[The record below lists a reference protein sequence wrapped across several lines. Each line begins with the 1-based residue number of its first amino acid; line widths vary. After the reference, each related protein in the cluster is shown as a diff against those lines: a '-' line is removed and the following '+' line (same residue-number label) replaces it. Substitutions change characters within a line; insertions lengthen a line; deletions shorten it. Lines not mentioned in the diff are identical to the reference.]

1 MKMKKTL
8 SLISAA
14 ALLASMTSC
23 GKTNIPPTDDV
34 KVTTA
39 ETETTVTEVPAE
51 TTVTSAVSETT
62 PVTSEVTAVSQT
74 AAVTSAKKEETAK
87 KSDETPKTLPKASEK
102 VAEEKLSDF
111 FTIDALLAG
120 FIKTDKSDSVTVSG
134 FNYYRVLDGEKISSV
149 DELQKLIKNTLSG
162 SLASENTDL
171 VSEMYVEKDGKLY
184 AREAGRGSL
193 SFDLSQGVVL
203 SDVTDRSFTVTTNE
217 NSTLY
222 GTGVFKFAA
231 EDNEWKILS
240 YELLTGDNGE
250 TEEQSRDAV
259 QKMDTFSD
267 LQGLFSGV
275 ISYDESDSIKS
286 GDRTFYKVKDIP
298 GYGDVSALKT
308 AVNNTCTG
316 SIREVLLNRI
326 EDNFIEKD
334 DTLYVWILPASY
346 YRFRT
351 EGGVS
356 ITDKTET
363 SFTATTNE
371 SDALYGTGTAYFVLE
386 DGNWLI
392 SDFFFD

>member
-8 SLISAA
+8 SLIAAA

-23 GKTNIPPTDDV
+23 GQTNDPQNGNSAAETGA
-34 KVTTA
+34 VTTVATA
-39 ETETTVTEVPAE
+39 ETTA
-51 TTVTSAVSETT
+51 SVSETT
-62 PVTSEVTAVSQT
+62 AVTSEGAAVSQT
-74 AAVTSAKKEETAK
+74 AAVTSAKKEEAAK
-87 KSDETPKTLPKASEK
+87 KSDETSKTLPKASEK

-120 FIKTDKSDSVTVSG
+120 FIKTDGSDAVTVSG
-134 FNYYRVLDGEKISSV
+134 FNYYRVLDGEKISSI

-203 SDVTDRSFTVTTNE
+203 SDVTDRSFTVTPNE

-222 GTGVFKFAA
+222 GTGKFKFAA

-240 YELLTGDNGE
+240 YEVLTGDNGE
-250 TEEQSRDAV
+250 TEDQSGEAV

-371 SDALYGTGTAYFVLE
+371 SDALYGIGTAYFVLE

-392 SDFFFD
+392 SDFFFS

>member
-8 SLISAA
+8 SLIAAA

-23 GKTNIPPTDDV
+23 GQTNDPQNGNSAAETGA
-34 KVTTA
+34 VTTVATA
-39 ETETTVTEVPAE
+39 ETTA
-51 TTVTSAVSETT
+51 SVSETT
-62 PVTSEVTAVSQT
+62 AVTSEGAAVSQT
-74 AAVTSAKKEETAK
+74 AAVTSAKKEEAAK

-134 FNYYRVLDGEKISSV
+134 FNYYRVLDGEKISSI

-203 SDVTDRSFTVTTNE
+203 SDVTDRSFTVTPNE

-222 GTGVFKFAA
+222 GTGKFKFAA

-240 YELLTGDNGE
+240 YEVLTGDNGE
-250 TEEQSRDAV
+250 TEDQSGEAV

-371 SDALYGTGTAYFVLE
+371 SDALYGIGTAYFVLE

-392 SDFFFD
+392 SDFFFS

>member
-8 SLISAA
+8 SLIAA
-14 ALLASMTSC
+14 ASLLASMTSC
-23 GKTNIPPTDDV
+23 SQTNDPQTDDV

-74 AAVTSAKKEETAK
+74 AAVTSAKKEEAAK

-120 FIKTDKSDSVTVSG
+120 FIKTDGSDSVTVSG
-134 FNYYRVLDGEKISSV
+134 FNYYRVLDGEKISSI

-203 SDVTDRSFTVTTNE
+203 SDVTDRSFTVTPNE

-222 GTGVFKFAA
+222 GTGKFKFAA

-240 YELLTGDNGE
+240 YEVLTGDNGE

-286 GDRTFYKVKDIP
+286 G
-298 GYGDVSALKT
+298 
-308 AVNNTCTG
+308 
-316 SIREVLLNRI
+316 
-326 EDNFIEKD
+326 
-334 DTLYVWILPASY
+334 
-346 YRFRT
+346 
-351 EGGVS
+351 
-356 ITDKTET
+356 
-363 SFTATTNE
+363 
-371 SDALYGTGTAYFVLE
+371 
-386 DGNWLI
+386 
-392 SDFFFD
+392 